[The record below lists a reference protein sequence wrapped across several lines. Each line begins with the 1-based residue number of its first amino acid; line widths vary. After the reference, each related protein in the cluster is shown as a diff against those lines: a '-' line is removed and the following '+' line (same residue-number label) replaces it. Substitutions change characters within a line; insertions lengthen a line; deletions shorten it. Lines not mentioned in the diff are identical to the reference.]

1 MLKEIWVIF
10 MHGNLENFD
19 EKKKK
24 VVIFGRGCIYRRY
37 REKIFN
43 ALKVIA
49 FIDNQCKGT
58 GILEDGIPVYTPASI
73 HNLEYD
79 KILLMSASAFEMRN
93 QLVKLNVAIDKMIH
107 YKEVESYLL
116 YHTYNPLEEI
126 DVGSNSVLLLS
137 TPVGYHG
144 GAIALLNMAKIY
156 LSLGYQVVVHAKTIN
171 KEFQKEYAAENL
183 YFIEGFEGELY
194 SKSNYKEY
202 RKFKYIV
209 VNTVPLIL
217 FAINLSKYREVFCWI
232 HESKNVYQDMDKYW
246 KEDIISKTKNENLK
260 IFAVSELAKKN
271 FEYYVGEFRDD
282 IKILNYGLEENIV
295 GKEKKSVLTFAII
308 GTIYPLKQQVE
319 FLVAY
324 SKLSEKE
331 KAMSRVFIIGK
342 NDDAIYYAKLKKI
355 ACNLSTVT
363 IMPELNR
370 KMLRDIYK
378 LIDIVAIPSK
388 QESLPIVAVE
398 AMMNDRYVILTK
410 NSGLTS
416 YINDTTGVRFID
428 PFNIDDIKDALK
440 FCLKEK
446 NEILKRAENN
456 NKIFRKFFSYEKIK
470 KNMTTYGL
478 L

>member
-1 MLKEIWVIF
+1 MLKEIWDIF
-10 MHGNLENFD
+10 MHGNLENLNR
-19 EKKKK
+19 KKKR
-24 VVIFGRGCIYRRY
+24 VVIFGRGHIYQKNRKR
-37 REKIFN
+37 IFEF
-43 ALKVIA
+43 LDVVA
-49 FIDNQCKGT
+49 FIDNQCMGN
-58 GILEDGIPVYTPASI
+58 GILEDDIPVYRPDSI
-73 HNLEYD
+73 HDLEYD
-79 KILLMSASAFEMRN
+79 KILLMSVAAFEMKK
-93 QLVKLNVAIDKMIH
+93 QLVELNIAADKMMH
-107 YKEVESYLL
+107 YEEVESYLQ
-116 YHTYNPLEEI
+116 YCSCNPLEKIE
-126 DVGSNSVLLLS
+126 VGSNSVLLLS

-144 GAIALLNMAKIY
+144 GAIALVNMAKIY
-156 LSLGYQVVVHAKTIN
+156 LSLGYQVIIHAQTIN
-171 KEFQKEYAAENL
+171 QGFQKEYASENL
-183 YFIEGFEGELY
+183 YFVEGFECELY
-194 SKSNYKEY
+194 SKSEYQEY
-202 RKFKYIV
+202 RKFKYVI
-209 VNTVPLIL
+209 VNTMPLIL
-217 FAINLSKYREVFCWI
+217 FAIKLSRYRQVFCWL

-246 KEDIISKTKNENLK
+246 KEDIIFKTKNKNLK

-271 FEYYVGEFRDD
+271 FEYYVGEFRED

-342 NDDAIYYAKLKKI
+342 NDDDIYYAKLKKI

-416 YINDTTGVRFID
+416 YINDTTGVRLID
-428 PFNIDDIKDALK
+428 PFNIDDIKHALK

-446 NEILKRAENN
+446 NKILKRAENN